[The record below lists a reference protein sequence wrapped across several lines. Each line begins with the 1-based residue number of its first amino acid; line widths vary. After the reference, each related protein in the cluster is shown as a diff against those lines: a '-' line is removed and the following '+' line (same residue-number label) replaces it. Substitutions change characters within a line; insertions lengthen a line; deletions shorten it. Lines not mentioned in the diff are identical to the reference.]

1 VFYGVLRCLEVSSVC
16 LGMCSEVSSCV
27 LKYLE
32 CVLVCLVVSLG
43 VVLCFKVSECVF

>member
-1 VFYGVLRCLEVSSVC
+1 MFYGVLRCLEVSSVC

-43 VVLCFKVSECVF
+43 VVLCFKVS